1 MRNIFANFFKD
12 FIKNESNS
20 VLLLGDIS
28 VGLFLDENEKLID
41 KVFNLGILE
50 QSMISFAAG
59 ISRENIIPFVHTI
72 SPFII
77 ERAFE
82 QIKLELSYNES
93 KCILVS
99 ANGPYEYNKLGPTHH
114 CSNDIPLIDIL
125 PKVDF
130 YIPGRDIDVEEALRL
145 AVKNKYSSYV
155 RLSKISS
162 SMNAFSAGELVRTK
176 RKNSSNILNVFVGEA
191 LYYYQKNLDFFDG
204 QDFIYI
210 WNKDQFD
217 SEILSNYKEIN
228 IWEPYSRSIFTGLF
242 LDKNKLQINSYLY
255 PETIEN
261 GIFDSPLFIKQ

>member
-1 MRNIFANFFKD
+1 
-12 FIKNESNS
+12 
-20 VLLLGDIS
+20 
-28 VGLFLDENEKLID
+28 
-41 KVFNLGILE
+41 
-50 QSMISFAAG
+50 
-59 ISRENIIPFVHTI
+59 
-72 SPFII
+72 
-77 ERAFE
+77 
-82 QIKLELSYNES
+82 
-93 KCILVS
+93 LVS

-130 YIPGRDIDVEEALRL
+130 YIPGRDIDVEEALRS

-210 WNKDQFD
+210 WNKNQFD